1 MKLELKERLVDSLES
16 EIDFHQNTCEYATF
30 CDDRCCQIL
39 DDLKTILELLK
50 NKPFS
55 FERFCQELIF

>member
-1 MKLELKERLVDSLES
+1 MKFKVWDDEMLTLEQKERLVDSLES
-16 EIDFHQNTCEYATF
+16 AIEFHCESATF

-50 NKPFS
+50 NKLT
-55 FERFCQELIF
+55 E